1 MQVMSDPSYALRVS
15 RLLVLFV
22 LAMFAAGGCDN
33 APAKQSPPTVIEP
46 LDLNTATTAQLEAL
60 PHIGPKH
67 ARSIMASRN
76 ARGGHFKRLEDLL
89 DIDGIGQGTIDAI
102 RPYVVV
108 H

>member
-1 MQVMSDPSYALRVS
+1 MT
-15 RLLVLFV
+15 RLLVLLV
-22 LAMFAAGGCDN
+22 CALWTAGCED
-33 APAKQSPPTVIEP
+33 APAKQAPPTIVTP

-60 PHIGPKH
+60 PMVGPKK

-76 ARGGHFKRLEDLL
+76 ARGGHFKSLEDLVQ
-89 DIDGIGQGTIDAI
+89 IDGIGQGTVDAI